1 MRPLPPIDWSN
12 HFKCRDRLWYALA
25 RVRLLPWAFVLVAAC
40 GGRHAGKQIQNLPL
54 QWVGVDRAPVAS
66 PMVAR
71 VFAAAPIGFV
81 LRDLRT
87 EPTAVGL
94 YETTAFIV
102 RTTDNVG
109 QYCTDRLA
117 DLLNNAG
124 AHLNQGPGPSLEIEL
139 LAYKAVESSAYLGTV
154 SLRIHVRRAG
164 APPWTKTYE
173 GTGKRRGRSHDPAAF
188 NGVLSNALQDATSKL
203 VADEDFARALM
214 GEPPAPLQQPGQP
227 RRAGG

>member
-25 RVRLLPWAFVLVAAC
+25 RVRLLPLVLVLIAAC
-40 GGRHAGKQIQNLPL
+40 GRGAAGKPIQNLPL
-54 QWVGVDRAPVAS
+54 QWVGVERAPLAS
-66 PMVAR
+66 PPVAR
-71 VFAAAPIGFV
+71 AFAAGPIGFV
-81 LRDLRT
+81 LRDLRS
-87 EPTAVGL
+87 EPTAIGL
-94 YETTAFIV
+94 YQRNAAVV

-117 DLLNNAG
+117 DLLSNAG

-139 LAYKAVESSAYLGTV
+139 LEYKAVESGSYVGTAN
-154 SLRIHVRRAG
+154 LRVNVRRAG

-173 GTGKRRGRSHDPAAF
+173 GTGKRRRNNDPASF
-188 NGVLSNALQDATSKL
+188 NVVLSNALQNAISKL

-214 GEPPAPLQQPGQP
+214 GEPPAQLQQPGQP